1 VSHTP
6 ATSAAANANLVA
18 VGARAHENVVRFEV
32 TVNHSVVVRMMQR
45 EGDLADDADGAR
57 WSHRSFPLHKQAEL
71 LAFEELHRHEL
82 RAADRLTEIAR
93 LDDVAVAQRLGGFVL
108 PPEALDSNGVARNL
122 GVKHLDCDPFT
133 GLTMPGFASPSSEAA
148 CSLGAFGQARHR
160 EQPVNALLV
169 VANQPLRLETL
180 YDPDYLGE
188 SLRLAQ
194 LLPDFAFDFIDST
207 HLFGQDLV
215 HDDGVPAV

>member
-82 RAADRLTEIAR
+82 SAADRLTEIAR
-93 LDDVAVAQRLGGFVL
+93 LDDVAVAQRFGGFVL

-133 GLTMPGFASPSSEAA
+133 GLTMPGF
-148 CSLGAFGQARHR
+148 
-160 EQPVNALLV
+160 VNRAHGSIGDV
-169 VANQPLRLETL
+169 
-180 YDPDYLGE
+180 GE
-188 SLRLAQ
+188 HHVGPQ
-194 LLPDFAFDFIDST
+194 LLPYSVHHRGLMLAKPASRRQVTKQPAHWARSGRPDIESSRST
-207 HLFGQDLV
+207 
-215 HDDGVPAV
+215 PCSS